1 MLNAKV
7 KWFIEMS
14 GDKMSKA
21 KKMVLDFRKLQ

>member
-1 MLNAKV
+1 MQMV

-14 GDKMSKA
+14 GVKMSKA